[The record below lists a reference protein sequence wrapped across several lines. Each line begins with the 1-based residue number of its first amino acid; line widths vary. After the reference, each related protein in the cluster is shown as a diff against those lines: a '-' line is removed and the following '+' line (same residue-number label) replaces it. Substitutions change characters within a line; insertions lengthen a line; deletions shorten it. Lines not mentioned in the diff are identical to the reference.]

1 MWAFNI
7 FWLDHH
13 ECQKII
19 LLSSLRVS
27 QLTES
32 VKPKSKNI
40 HIILDPHAADSHQT
54 LTMLRN
60 RNVGIIIKFQK
71 VTILVECVQI

>member
-1 MWAFNI
+1 MNVK
-7 FWLDHH
+7 
-13 ECQKII
+13 KII

-40 HIILDPHAADSHQT
+40 HIILDPADSHQT